1 METPNYHL
9 YVEDNDQIL
18 FKEWRTRLNG
28 TVDSNMTKIDEALE
42 QKANKSR
49 AIQARLTR
57 DNWAGSSTPY
67 TQIIFIDELSANQN
81 GIISVSL
88 DADLEARDAA
98 RNAMLSPTKQE
109 DGKLTI
115 SADGDIPSVDIPVT
129 ILLID

>member
-98 RNAMLSPTKQE
+98 RNAMLSPIKQE